1 MTNTKICDI
10 IYYREEVKNMNINDK
25 INELIKVIKSLNKL
39 TLAIIELAG
48 SITLLVMAIKGIIQT
63 F

>member
-1 MTNTKICDI
+1 
-10 IYYREEVKNMNINDK
+10 MNINDK
-25 INELIKVIKSLNKL
+25 INELIKAIKSLNKL